1 MGMKSP
7 KGPIKGVI
15 FDLDGTLVDSE
26 PNYMEADRRL
36 MAHYGI
42 TFTEEMKQ
50 RYVGYGNARMMEEIQ
65 EAFRLPDDAATLLVK
80 KNAIYMELARKKTPL
95 FPEMAALLPRL
106 RERGLSLAVA
116 SGSSP
121 KVIEEVLAQVG
132 ILSSFEAL
140 VSSEEVK
147 QPKPEPDIFI
157 EAASR
162 LGLEPESLVVVEDS
176 SHGVEAALRA
186 GMPVVAIPTLLPVS
200 DEVFFKA
207 DLFFEGGMREFTA
220 RAFLDWLDSA
230 GS

>member
-1 MGMKSP
+1 MGMKPP

-65 EAFRLPDDAATLLVK
+65 EAFQLPDDAATLLVK
-80 KNAIYMELARKKTPL
+80 KNAIYMELAREKTPL
-95 FPEMAALLPRL
+95 FPEMAALLARL

-121 KVIEEVLAQVG
+121 EVIKEVLAQVG

-207 DLFFEGGMREFTA
+207 HLFFEGGMRAFTA